1 MSAIQAKHIRLLKQ
15 QNLIGNS
22 AIKGMFSAAKPK
34 LEEKDDFGECDLS
47 DEEIAEGA
55 TDIQVAAGPGAEGSS
70 SVVQTQADC

>member
-1 MSAIQAKHIRLLKQ
+1 
-15 QNLIGNS
+15 
-22 AIKGMFSAAKPK
+22 MFSAAKPK